1 MATTTQQSQN
11 KANGQNGKN
20 DQTGS
25 QKNAQFAWKDAKG
38 MFDMSG
44 FYEEAKKHF
53 SDMGKMFAVGTMP
66 TLKFDQMM
74 GMHKRA
80 VEVLNATQQVAYENL
95 LAVGRHQVEITQKV
109 AQDFTNMGQLVCSG
123 QSLEVCVAKQIDSAK
138 QTFEAASTS
147 LRELGMIAQ
156 KSGQQTMDAFGQY
169 MNQNLDDAK
178 QIFASSK

>member
-11 KANGQNGKN
+11 KANSQGKN
-20 DQTGS
+20 DQAGS
-25 QKNAQFAWKDAKG
+25 QKTASFAWKDAKG

-74 GMHKRA
+74 GMHKRG

-95 LAVGRHQVEITQKV
+95 LAVSRHQVEITQKV
-109 AQDFTNMGQLVCSG
+109 AQDFTNMGQMVCSG
-123 QSLEVCVAKQIDSAK
+123 QSLENCVAKQIDSAK

>member
-11 KANGQNGKN
+11 KANSQGKN
-20 DQTGS
+20 DQAGS

-38 MFDMSG
+38 MFDMGG

-53 SDMGKMFAVGTMP
+53 SDMGKMFAMGTMP
-66 TLKFDQMM
+66 TLKFDQML
-74 GMHKRA
+74 GMHKRG

-109 AQDFTNMGQLVCSG
+109 AQDFTNMGQMVCSG

-138 QTFEAASTS
+138 QTFEAASTG

-169 MNQNLDDAK
+169 MSQNLDDAK
-178 QIFASSK
+178 QMFASSK

>member
-11 KANGQNGKN
+11 KANSQGKN
-20 DQTGS
+20 DQAGS
-25 QKNAQFAWKDAKG
+25 QKTASFAWKDAKS
-38 MFDMSG
+38 MFDMGG

-53 SDMGKMFAVGTMP
+53 SDMGKMFSMGTMP
-66 TLKFDQMM
+66 ALKFDQMM
-74 GMHKRA
+74 GMHKRG
-80 VEVLNATQQVAYENL
+80 VEVLNAAQQVAYENL

-138 QTFEAASTS
+138 QTLEAASTG

-169 MNQNLDDAK
+169 MSQNLDDAK
-178 QIFASSK
+178 QMFASSK